1 MNTKLDYRFL
11 KVSET
16 SPGLEDDGSHGVRV
30 KVKAAGGITL
40 DSTGLSVDRSLLN
53 EFLMVEHTITAS
65 DVTNANFTLV
75 SPMAN
80 TNQIALTV
88 YGGVPQ
94 NYGVDYTCK
103 AGDSTTVW
111 WNGLGLATAIAEGDE
126 VQVQY
131 PI

>member
-1 MNTKLDYRFL
+1 MTTKLDYRFL
-11 KVSET
+11 KVSAT
-16 SPGLEDDGSHGVRV
+16 SPGLEDDGSHGIRV
-30 KVKAAGGITL
+30 KVKADGGITL

-53 EFLMVEHTITAS
+53 EFLMVEHVITAP
-65 DVTNANFTLV
+65 DVTAANFTLAT
-75 SPMAN
+75 PMAN

-94 NYGVDYTCK
+94 NYGVDYT
-103 AGDSTTVW
+103 AVNSTTIGW
-111 WNGLGLATAIAEGDE
+111 TGLGLATAIAEGDE